1 MNLSPN
7 NPLIHPKELHKFL
20 NELRQGVSARSAH
33 PLHPGGCAPR
43 PEKAICRA
51 LLAGFCGRRR
61 GFSDIGLL
69 SCKGLK
75 WCTPRLRAAMALRNT
90 LLGQS
95 PDSNLTH
102 GLLGLEDDSRAVG
115 GWRLLLPALLSESL
129 GRVATRILVQ
139 LGFGV

>member
-1 MNLSPN
+1 
-7 NPLIHPKELHKFL
+7 
-20 NELRQGVSARSAH
+20 
-33 PLHPGGCAPR
+33 
-43 PEKAICRA
+43 
-51 LLAGFCGRRR
+51 
-61 GFSDIGLL
+61 
-69 SCKGLK
+69 
-75 WCTPRLRAAMALRNT
+75 MALRNT